1 MVRKLEGSEHHT
13 DLHQGEIFSRVIPG
27 ISPLARKHRY
37 IFRRIST
44 NYACLCLISSHMI
57 PTLSRGGEHGGGQGG
72 SGMKKAAGIVLMMVF
87 SVAATV
93 AIAQPWQG
101 WKECGGWCRDNG
113 GGPGRMYDPA
123 KAETVKGEV
132 TAVEKIGGGRRMGPG
147 IGLKLK
153 TASGELVVHL
163 GPQWYIEQ
171 QGEVPIKAGD
181 AVEVK
186 GVKASRGG
194 QDFFLAG
201 EVKKGGDVLKL
212 RDESGVPLWAGWRRG
227 SSAP

>member
-1 MVRKLEGSEHHT
+1 MRKLMG
-13 DLHQGEIFSRVIPG
+13 FVV
-27 ISPLARKHRY
+27 A
-37 IFRRIST
+37 
-44 NYACLCLISSHMI
+44 
-57 PTLSRGGEHGGGQGG
+57 
-72 SGMKKAAGIVLMMVF
+72 VVVMVAV
-87 SVAATV
+87 STV
-93 AIAQPWQG
+93 AFAQPWQG
-101 WKECGGWCRDNG
+101 WKDCGGWCRENGGGPG

-123 KAETVKGEV
+123 KAETVQGEV
-132 TAVEKIGGGRRMGPG
+132 VAVEKIGGGGRRGPG

-153 TASGELVVHL
+153 TASGELAVHL

-181 AVEVK
+181 TVEIK

-194 QDFFLAG
+194 TDFFVAG

-227 SSAP
+227 GASPK

>member
-1 MVRKLEGSEHHT
+1 
-13 DLHQGEIFSRVIPG
+13 
-27 ISPLARKHRY
+27 
-37 IFRRIST
+37 
-44 NYACLCLISSHMI
+44 
-57 PTLSRGGEHGGGQGG
+57 
-72 SGMKKAAGIVLMMVF
+72 MKKFLRAGLVLVLVV
-87 SVAATV
+87 VAGV
-93 AIAQPWQG
+93 AVAQPWQG
-101 WKECGGWCRDNG
+101 WKDCGGWCRENGGGPGGPG

-123 KAETVKGEV
+123 KVEAVKGEV
-132 TAVEKIGGGRRMGPG
+132 LAVEKIGGGRKIGPG

-153 TASGELVVHL
+153 TASGELTVHL

-181 AVEVK
+181 TVEVK

-201 EVKKGGDVLKL
+201 EVQKGGDVLRL

-227 SSAP
+227 GPAQK

>member
-1 MVRKLEGSEHHT
+1 
-13 DLHQGEIFSRVIPG
+13 
-27 ISPLARKHRY
+27 
-37 IFRRIST
+37 
-44 NYACLCLISSHMI
+44 
-57 PTLSRGGEHGGGQGG
+57 
-72 SGMKKAAGIVLMMVF
+72 MKKYWIIGMVLAL
-87 SVAATV
+87 VAAT
-93 AIAQPWQG
+93 AAFAQPWQG
-101 WKECGGWCRDNG
+101 WKDCGGWCRENGGGPG

-132 TAVEKIGGGRRMGPG
+132 VAVEKVGGGRKMGPG

-181 AVEVK
+181 TVEVK

-194 QDFFLAG
+194 KEFFLAG
-201 EVKKGGDVLKL
+201 EVRKGGDVLKL
-212 RDESGVPLWAGWRRG
+212 RDDSGVPLWAGWRRG
-227 SSAP
+227 GPAPK

>member
-1 MVRKLEGSEHHT
+1 
-13 DLHQGEIFSRVIPG
+13 
-27 ISPLARKHRY
+27 
-37 IFRRIST
+37 
-44 NYACLCLISSHMI
+44 
-57 PTLSRGGEHGGGQGG
+57 
-72 SGMKKAAGIVLMMVF
+72 MKKFLGAGLVLVLALVV
-87 SVAATV
+87 VAGLAE
-93 AIAQPWQG
+93 AQPWQG
-101 WKECGGWCRDNG
+101 WKDCGGWCRENGGGPGGPG

-123 KAETVKGEV
+123 KVETVKGEV
-132 TAVEKIGGGRRMGPG
+132 TAVEKVGGGGQMGPG

-153 TASGELVVHL
+153 TASGELTVHL

-181 AVEVK
+181 TVEVK

-201 EVKKGGDVLKL
+201 EVRKGGDVLRL

-227 SSAP
+227 GPAQK

>member
-1 MVRKLEGSEHHT
+1 
-13 DLHQGEIFSRVIPG
+13 
-27 ISPLARKHRY
+27 
-37 IFRRIST
+37 
-44 NYACLCLISSHMI
+44 
-57 PTLSRGGEHGGGQGG
+57 
-72 SGMKKAAGIVLMMVF
+72 MKKFLGAGLVLVLVV
-87 SVAATV
+87 VAGV
-93 AIAQPWQG
+93 AVAQPWQG
-101 WKECGGWCRDNG
+101 WKDCGGWCRENGGGPGGPG

-123 KAETVKGEV
+123 KVETVKGEV
-132 TAVEKIGGGRRMGPG
+132 TAVEKVGGGRKMGPG

-153 TASGELVVHL
+153 TASGELTVHL

-181 AVEVK
+181 TVEVK

-201 EVKKGGDVLKL
+201 EVKKGGDVLRL

-227 SSAP
+227 GPAQK

>member
-1 MVRKLEGSEHHT
+1 
-13 DLHQGEIFSRVIPG
+13 
-27 ISPLARKHRY
+27 
-37 IFRRIST
+37 
-44 NYACLCLISSHMI
+44 
-57 PTLSRGGEHGGGQGG
+57 
-72 SGMKKAAGIVLMMVF
+72 MKKLAGIVVASVVVIAFASAVF
-87 SVAATV
+87 S
-93 AIAQPWQG
+93 QPWQG
-101 WKECGGWCRDNG
+101 WKDCGGWCRENGGKPG

-123 KAETVKGEV
+123 KAETVQGEV
-132 TAVEKIGGGRRMGPG
+132 TAVEKIGGGGRMGPG

-153 TASGELVVHL
+153 TASGELTVHL

-181 AVEVK
+181 TVAVK

-194 QDFFLAG
+194 QEFFLAG

-227 SSAP
+227 GPAPK